1 MPIYLIPAQ
10 YTSSTQH
17 ISLNESVE
25 LKEVGDKVI
34 VTSMGEVSFRF
45 NGVTRC
51 KLISF
56 TSLRQL
62 LPMSF
67 GPEDLAL
74 PQTSRTS

>member
-10 YTSSTQH
+10 HTSSTQH
-17 ISLNESVE
+17 ISLTESVK

-45 NGVTRC
+45 NGVPRC
-51 KLISF
+51 LLTSF
-56 TSLRQL
+56 SSLRQL

-67 GPEDLAL
+67 GPEDLDL
-74 PQTSRTS
+74 PQTARTS